1 MIKTC
6 WMFIYAMLLCTLVS
20 SAQPNVH
27 VRKSDRKKD
36 VLMQTDAGIMIFRLY
51 DETPQ
56 HRDNFLTLVKAGY
69 YNGIS
74 FHRVIQ
80 SFMIQAGDERTK
92 QNIDTNKLLK
102 DYTIPAEFRPEL
114 FHHKG
119 VLAAARMGNDVNPQK
134 ASSGV
139 QFYIVQGRVHTDF
152 SLDSVETFRLEGRK
166 LPIEHRAVY
175 KIEGGSPHL
184 DQNYTIFGNMIRGMD
199 VLDSIASVKTTGK
212 GKGDKPLSDIRIVR
226 MKLIRRKMDTTQN

>member
-1 MIKTC
+1 MHRMKQY
-6 WMFIYAMLLCTLVS
+6 MLASLFILLTHLSTV
-20 SAQPNVH
+20 AQPDIRIKKH
-27 VRKSDRKKD
+27 DLKKD
-36 VLMQTDAGIMIFRLY
+36 VLMQTDAGNMTFRLF

-56 HRDNFLTLVKAGY
+56 HRDNFIRLVKSGY

-80 SFMIQAGDERTK
+80 GFMIQAGDERTK
-92 QNIDTNKLLK
+92 KNTDTNNLLK
-102 DYTIPAEFRPEL
+102 DYTIPAEFRSEL

-119 VLAAARMGNDVNPQK
+119 ILAAARMGDDVNPQK

-152 SLDSVETFRLEGRK
+152 TLDSVETYRLKGRK
-166 LPIEHRAVY
+166 LPAEHRSVY
-175 KIEGGSPHL
+175 KQQGGAPHL
-184 DQNYTIFGNMIRGMD
+184 DQNYTIFGDLIKGYD

-212 GKGDKPLSDIRIVR
+212 GKGDKPLEDIRIKKVR
-226 MKLIRRKMDTTQN
+226 LIQRRD